1 MSLLKLFWCIL
12 NKEIKSENEDCNWQ
26 LISHWKSFS
35 QFYSVEFNHADEKFR
50 NIFRNNCYG
59 RTRDHGL
66 GTPGPDSPG
75 QALRESSVRRI
86 YRYDGYSLA
95 NICTRPGSSSGI
107 LDFPGKNYIGYFQY
121 INQSSV
127 IELHQGLWKH
137 CQSDPGFATQC
148 SGYSDSNLELVSTVL
163 SVRQYNVDG
172 LT

>member
-1 MSLLKLFWCIL
+1 MKTKTVIDSLFRTENHSL
-12 NKEIKSENEDCNWQ
+12 NFIPLSSIMQ
-26 LISHWKSFS
+26 MRSFGT
-35 QFYSVEFNHADEKFR
+35 FLGIIVMV
-50 NIFRNNCYG
+50 
-59 RTRDHGL
+59 GL
-66 GTPGPDSPG
+66 GSTVWALRSPDSPG
-75 QALRESSVRRI
+75 QALRESLVRRI

-95 NICTRPGSSSGI
+95 NIRPRPGSSSGI

-163 SVRQYNVDG
+163 SVRRYNVDG